1 MRRGGSYL
9 ERSRCK
15 STGSN
20 SNNSSVCS
28 ILKDPKKGKLKHQRS
43 VRFEEPDTFSSN
55 DASFDIKH
63 MCEIKTSPKSA
74 PAAMPSNI
82 SLGLSK
88 PVFSDYSPSQFLI
101 NKPNHRSSRS
111 TVVSNVSTTPNT
123 SPIKILSIVKSNKAG
138 EVNLSPKFQPKTLN
152 YEFRN
157 ESFYQK
163 LNKFI
168 SAKSSVSP
176 VRSVNTSFAQ
186 DLPSA
191 KVSKE
196 CLTTASR
203 CFESPASPWS
213 PPDPINSPKKSPKP
227 NIPTGKKSSNRN
239 LKPQGQN
246 VLN

>member
-1 MRRGGSYL
+1 MRKGGSYL

-74 PAAMPSNI
+74 PVAIPSII

-88 PVFSDYSPSQFLI
+88 PAFSDYSPSQFLL

-111 TVVSNVSTTPNT
+111 TVVSNASTTPSA
-123 SPIKILSIVKSNKAG
+123 SPTKILSIVKSNKAG
-138 EVNLSPKFQPKTLN
+138 ELNLSPKFQPKTLN

-157 ESFYQK
+157 QSFYQK

-186 DLPSA
+186 DLPST
-191 KVSKE
+191 KISKE
-196 CLTTASR
+196 CLASVTR
-203 CFESPASPWS
+203 CFESPESPWS
-213 PPDPINSPKKSPKP
+213 PPESINSPKKSPKP
-227 NIPTGKKSSNRN
+227 NIPTGKKSSNRS